1 MKLINF
7 SSKEIQSAKSED
19 DPALVSVLNLVDLA
33 GSERAEQT
41 GATGER
47 LKEAGNINKSLLTLS
62 IVIGKL
68 IDEPGTHIGY
78 RDSKLTRMLQN
89 SLGGNSMTV
98 MICAITP
105 AAVEETSNTL
115 GFGMRAKKIENK
127 PIVNE
132 VVSDAVDVKRMRK
145 QIALL
150 EAEMLTYKKQI
161 EHVEKMNKE
170 LLALKQQTI
179 WTPAATQMPLSQRR
193 KTWGGVTPSQAT
205 NGIADL
211 KPSLI
216 RPPALSMTNGSAG
229 KPLDTKVS
237 NDRGCGA
244 FEPVGEE
251 FDEEEWQSGSLFKMP
266 SIDEN
271 VETTPTLKNI
281 NKNSARKS
289 LLKTPK
295 SLKTKFCR
303 VKGIQFWSV
312 GLISL
317 IENIFPFTIRFRA
330 SF

>member
-179 WTPAATQMPLSQRR
+179 WSPAATQMPLSQRR

-244 FEPVGEE
+244 VEPAGEE

-289 LLKTPK
+289 LLRTPK

-312 GLISL
+312 G
-317 IENIFPFTIRFRA
+317 
-330 SF
+330 